1 MENKPNFQLLVRS
14 NEQVVDAYPEIFE
27 KLSIDIMP
35 IYIGKIMRR

>member
-1 MENKPNFQLLVRS
+1 MENELDFQVLIAS